1 MKTWVKVLIVTLLVA
16 IPAFVLGPALFAP
29 ADVGSAP
36 SAAQMP
42 YFMFLAAL
50 DAILLGLGVSFLV
63 FGFPILREVSPDSQA
78 RAWAMY
84 LSIGYLMVS
93 WWPHLNLHMSA
104 PIDDWQGLLYI
115 DFLFHVPLEI
125 ASVVLA
131 YCAFSIFR
139 SWRSGKLAEA
149 SSSSPITSAPSPKA
163 SDV

>member
-1 MKTWVKVLIVTLLVA
+1 MRSAPGRSTVVGRSLRGAPGATSDRRRTQMKTWVKVLIVTLLMA

-84 LSIGYLMVS
+84 LSFGS
-93 WWPHLNLHMSA
+93 
-104 PIDDWQGLLYI
+104 
-115 DFLFHVPLEI
+115 
-125 ASVVLA
+125 
-131 YCAFSIFR
+131 R
-139 SWRSGKLAEA
+139 
-149 SSSSPITSAPSPKA
+149 
-163 SDV
+163 

>member
-1 MKTWVKVLIVTLLVA
+1 VKTWVKVLITTLLVA
-16 IPAFVLGPALFAP
+16 IPAFVLGPVLFTP

-36 SAAQMP
+36 SATQMP
-42 YFMFLAAL
+42 FFMFLAAL

-63 FGFPILREVSPDSQA
+63 FGLPLLREVSPDSRA

-104 PIDDWQGLLYI
+104 PIDDWQMLLYI

-125 ASVVLA
+125 AGVVLA

-149 SSSSPITSAPSPKA
+149 SSSSPITPTSSPKA